1 MPYIQKRRVGV
12 ERKYDKNVAK
22 YHNDKW
28 GHYYGDRRWK
38 RLRDWFMSTHLI
50 CEDCMFEGRSV
61 PADECHHRIPFSFFD
76 LEQDRIAAM
85 LDPDNLVALC
95 RSCHMKR
102 HKNLKK
108 PDNFEQTEYYKK
120 IHSISGT

>member
-1 MPYIQKRRVGV
+1 MPYIQKRRVGT

-22 YHNDKW
+22 EHNNKW
-28 GHYYGDRRWK
+28 SRYYQSRSWK

-61 PADECHHRIPFSFFD
+61 PAEESHHKVPFSWFD
-76 LEQDRIAAM
+76 LEQDKMAAL
-85 LDPDNLVALC
+85 LDEENLVALC

-102 HKNLKK
+102 HKNLKR

-120 IHSISGT
+120 IHNMNKS